1 MISPTEIT
9 LPGDGVLLAADRWD
23 PSGPANGLVLLLHGG
38 GQTRHSW
45 RTTGRDVARHG
56 WTAVA
61 VDARGHGDSDR
72 APDGDYGMDALVA
85 DLHRT
90 VESLSARPVLVGA
103 SMGGLTSLV
112 AQGEDPGLARGLV
125 LVDIAPR
132 VETQGVAEI
141 TSFMRRG
148 LAGFDS
154 MEEAVAAVVAYNPH
168 RSTTPNPDGLRKNL
182 RERDGKL
189 YWHWDPRLVE
199 GRDGT
204 GRAAADAAD
213 RYARA
218 RAAASAIT
226 VPTLLVRGVLS
237 NVVSPEGAQELLDL
251 IPAARLIDVAGAGHM
266 VAGDDNDV
274 FTGGL
279 RAFLDAVDATF

>member
-199 GRDGT
+199 GRDG
-204 GRAAADAAD
+204 
-213 RYARA
+213 
-218 RAAASAIT
+218 
-226 VPTLLVRGVLS
+226 
-237 NVVSPEGAQELLDL
+237 
-251 IPAARLIDVAGAGHM
+251 
-266 VAGDDNDV
+266 
-274 FTGGL
+274 
-279 RAFLDAVDATF
+279 